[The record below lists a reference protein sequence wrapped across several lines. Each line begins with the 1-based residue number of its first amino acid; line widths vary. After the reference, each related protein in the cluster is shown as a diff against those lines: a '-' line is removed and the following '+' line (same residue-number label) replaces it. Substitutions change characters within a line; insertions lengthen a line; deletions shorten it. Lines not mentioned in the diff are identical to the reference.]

1 MNDDKLKELE
11 ANAENNRLERR
22 VLIDPIT
29 VIDLIKSYRQLEKD
43 FAEEEART
51 QKQCGQITDLL
62 AALKRYNET
71 IENYVTMENEIPFDD
86 PAYKDDV
93 EIINKVR
100 QITKHKG
107 ESELREKYP
116 KEEKDANKV

>member
-1 MNDDKLKELE
+1 MNDDKLMFDIKSF
-11 ANAENNRLERR
+11 NENLKRMEETTEKP
-22 VLIDPIT
+22 VL
-29 VIDLIKSYRQLEKD
+29 VDLITRYRQLEKD
-43 FAEEEART
+43 NELLSDRLSGAVRIANKSELDRIE
-51 QKQCGQITDLL
+51 LL

-71 IENYVTMENEIPFDD
+71 IENYVTMESQIPFDD

-107 ESELREKYP
+107 E
-116 KEEKDANKV
+116 